1 MTRLE
6 EERKRFQE
14 FLRERGLKLTQ
25 QRLQILERAVAVDEH
40 FNAEE
45 LFELLRNDN
54 QRISK
59 ATVYRTLAL
68 LVEAELLDTH
78 DFERGHTLYERA
90 AHGTAHHDHLIC
102 LGCDRVFE
110 FHSEEIEALQDVVA
124 KRFDFQMVSH
134 THQIYG
140 ICGRCQRQG
149 VTQEQV
155 TGRSRV
161 RNA

>member
-14 FLRERGLKLTQ
+14 FLRERGLKLTH
-25 QRLQILERAVAVDEH
+25 QRVQILERAVEVDEH

-45 LFELLRNDN
+45 LLELLRSDN
-54 QRISK
+54 HKISK

-68 LVEAELLDTH
+68 LVEADLLDTH

-110 FHSEEIEALQDVVA
+110 FHSEEIEALQTAVA
-124 KRFDFQMVSH
+124 ERFDFKTISH

-140 ICGRCQRQG
+140 VCGRCQRQG
-149 VTQEQV
+149 VKPEQV
-155 TGRSRV
+155 SARNRDRSG
-161 RNA
+161 

>member
-6 EERKRFQE
+6 EERTRFQE
-14 FLRERGLKLTQ
+14 FLKERGLKLTQ

-68 LVEAELLDTH
+68 LVEADLLDTH

-102 LGCDRVFE
+102 LGCNRVFE
-110 FHSEEIEALQDVVA
+110 FHSEEIEALQEVVA

-149 VTQEQV
+149 VTPDQISRNKV
-155 TGRSRV
+155 RSQ
-161 RNA
+161 

>member
-110 FHSEEIEALQDVVA
+110 FHSEEIEALQEVVA
-124 KRFDFQMVSH
+124 KRFDFRMLSH

-149 VTQEQV
+149 VKPEQV
-155 TGRSRV
+155 SGRSRV
-161 RNA
+161 RNG

>member
-1 MTRLE
+1 MKALE
-6 EERKRFQE
+6 EERRRFQE
-14 FLRERGLKLTQ
+14 FLKARGLKLTQ
-25 QRLQILERAVAVDEH
+25 QRQRILESALAVDEH
-40 FNAEE
+40 FSAED
-45 LFELLRNDN
+45 LFERLRSES

-68 LVEAELLDTH
+68 LVEAHLLDTH

-110 FHSEEIEALQDVVA
+110 FHSEEIEDLQEQVAL
-124 KRFDFQMVSH
+124 RFDFEMVSH

-149 VTQEQV
+149 VKPEQL
-155 TGRSRV
+155 SRT
-161 RNA
+161 RGA

>member
-6 EERKRFQE
+6 EERTRFQE

-68 LVEAELLDTH
+68 LVEADLLDTH

-102 LGCDRVFE
+102 TSCDRVFE

-124 KRFDFQMVSH
+124 KRFDFKMVSH

-140 ICGRCQRQG
+140 ICGRCQRKG
-149 VTQEQV
+149 VSAGQD
-155 TGRSRV
+155 RSQV